1 MHDALHGTN
10 PEVDAG
16 PGLLTLVSHE
26 LRQPLTAAL
35 GSSIALTEAHAGSKL
50 DAGDR
55 SMLLDI
61 IQRNLLQLD
70 RQLDTLHIYG
80 ELQAGDLQVFPVP
93 IVLSD
98 LLEACRDAFDPL
110 RASLDVVVLC
120 EPEIQVEVDTT
131 LMQQVLSN
139 LLVNAK
145 KFSPPGSRV
154 VVKGREAN
162 DRVIIS
168 VRDEGAGIAYE
179 DRERIFEA
187 GISGD
192 HARGL
197 GLGLYIC
204 HTIVAAHGGRIWA
217 DEPKNGGTRFNIALK
232 RPGHLDLEV
241 D

>member
-1 MHDALHGTN
+1 MHDSQHGAN

-35 GSSIALTEAHAGSKL
+35 GSSIALTETSTGSKL

-61 IQRNLLQLD
+61 IQRNLRQLD

-80 ELQAGDLQVFPVP
+80 ELQAGDLKVFPVQV
-93 IVLSD
+93 VLSD

-110 RASLDVVVLC
+110 RASHEVVVLC
-120 EPEIQVEVDTT
+120 DPDIQVEVDTT
-131 LMQQVLSN
+131 LMHQVLSN

-145 KFSPPGSRV
+145 KFSPPGSRI
-154 VVKGREAN
+154 VVKGRETN
-162 DRVIIS
+162 DSVIIS
-168 VRDEGAGIAYE
+168 VRDEGVGIADE

-197 GLGLYIC
+197 GLGLFIC
-204 HTIVAAHGGRIWA
+204 HTIVAAHGGRIWV
-217 DEPKNGGTRFNIALK
+217 DEPKNRGTRFNIALK
-232 RPGHLDLEV
+232 RPGRLDPKV